1 LLKSFAYSQMVSEG
15 KVWTYIEVKFV
26 IHARHTPNGSTIGQ
40 SKSAMQQTPR
50 DAPRLG
56 LVPHLTTTKIIRQN
70 ESPLQQCHNA
80 TVRRLPPDDLHFC
93 LVTSRKRKG

>member
-1 LLKSFAYSQMVSEG
+1 MVSGG
-15 KVWTYIEVKFV
+15 KVWTYMEVKV
-26 IHARHTPNGSTIGQ
+26 VVHARCTPNESTIGQ

-56 LVPHLTTTKIIRQN
+56 LVPHLTTTKMIRQN

-80 TVRRLPPDDLHFC
+80 TVRRLMICTFA
-93 LVTSRKRKG
+93 